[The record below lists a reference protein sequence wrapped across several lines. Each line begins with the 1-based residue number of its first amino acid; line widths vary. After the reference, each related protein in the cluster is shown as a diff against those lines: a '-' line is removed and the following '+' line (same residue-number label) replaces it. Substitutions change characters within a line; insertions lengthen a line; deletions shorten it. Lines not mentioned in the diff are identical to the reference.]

1 MNQSTLSTDFIRRQP
16 TRTLKESAQP
26 SPHTYVHTR
35 VINSRRKPDKTQ
47 ADEAQDRA
55 KTKKHLVALAD
66 GLNESELAYKLKR
79 CHSAVGF
86 LTCGQHAYKYMPNF
100 TCEFRL
106 CPNCSRRRS
115 KKINNKY
122 ISPVLVYSK
131 IHRVAP
137 VHIVLTQAQKKG
149 ETLNQSVKRLTA
161 AFRKLIRSDRK
172 GSIWNEYFRGGLFA
186 VETKLTEDG
195 LYHTHLHI
203 LAFRKRFFDIELL
216 RKEWEAVGGGKN
228 LRLDP
233 ITDITK
239 GLREVLKYV
248 SKPLDINRFTAQ
260 HLRDFLNMKNARFF
274 GTFGDFRKFSS
285 DFEESEYPHILAE
298 LKDDPSA
305 IDYAE
310 LVEGSLCPDCAQP
323 LFELRMTE
331 NEHLRFLQSFALSK
345 RSP

>member
-1 MNQSTLSTDFIRRQP
+1 MIQFTLSTDLIRQP
-16 TRTLKESAQP
+16 DSQPKESAKP
-26 SPHTYVHTR
+26 SPQTYVHTR
-35 VINSRRKPDKTQ
+35 VTTSRRRADKTQ
-47 ADEAQDRA
+47 ADDAQERST
-55 KTKKHLVALAD
+55 TKKHLVSLAA
-66 GLNESELAYKLKR
+66 GLNESELAHKLKR

-86 LTCGQHAYKYMPNF
+86 LTCGQHAHKYMPNF

-115 KKINNKY
+115 KKINKKY
-122 ISPVLVYSK
+122 LPRVLVYSK

-137 VHIVLTQAQKKG
+137 VHLVLTQAKKKG
-149 ETLNQSVKRLTA
+149 ETLEQSVKRLMT

-172 GSIWNEYFRGGLFA
+172 GSMWNEYFRGGLYA
-186 VETKLTEDG
+186 IEPKLTEDG
-195 LYHTHLHI
+195 SYHTHLHI
-203 LAFRKRFFDIELL
+203 FAFRKRFFDIELL
-216 RKEWEAVGGGKN
+216 RKEWEMVGGGKN

-233 ITDITK
+233 ITDVTK

-248 SKPLDINRFTAQ
+248 AKPLDINGFTAQ

-274 GTFGDFRKFSS
+274 DTFGDFRKFSGG
-285 DFEESEYPHILAE
+285 FEESDFPQILAE
-298 LKDDPSA
+298 LKDDPST
-305 IDYAE
+305 IDYSE